1 MPRFVIGTV
10 AFAAFLSAF
19 AGAPPREDIAYVTFA
34 RAALVG
40 MAGSS
45 DAPLLAEVLSGCA
58 VRVLERREGMVRVA
72 VEGWVAE
79 GSLAKDP
86 PFPMPQLP
94 RNDPPAPPAPP
105 SNEPVAD
112 LALAH
117 HLQVEAALKKS
128 GDALEYTVTI
138 DLRTKEGRPVVVAG
152 SQQKGRI
159 RIYTQRRVIGE
170 PVKGDMLL
178 ERALA
183 FEDGTALLVIP
194 VKDLSIPSG
203 TRALFLSAR
212 AELSGAR
219 VVHGVAAD
227 VAVTDR

>member
-10 AFAAFLSAF
+10 AFAAFFSAF
-19 AGAPPREDIAYVTFA
+19 AGAPPREDIAYVTPA

-40 MAGSS
+40 MSGSS

-58 VRVLERREGMVRVA
+58 LRVLERREGMVRVA

-79 GSLAKDP
+79 GTLAKDP
-86 PFPMPQLP
+86 PYPLP
-94 RNDPPAPPAPP
+94 LPKEVPPAPPAHP

-112 LALAH
+112 LALAD
-117 HLQVEAALKKS
+117 HLQVEAALKRS
-128 GDALEYTVTI
+128 GDALEYAVAV

-152 SQQKGRI
+152 SKQKGRI
-159 RIYTQRRVIGE
+159 KIYTQRRVVGE
-170 PVKGDMLL
+170 PVKGDVLL

-183 FEDGTALLVIP
+183 FEDGKALLVIP
-194 VKDLSIPSG
+194 MRELSIPTG

-212 AELSGAR
+212 AELSGAL

-227 VAVTDR
+227 VAVAER

>member
-10 AFAAFLSAF
+10 AFAAFFSAF
-19 AGAPPREDIAYVTFA
+19 AGAPPREDIAYVTPA

-40 MAGSS
+40 MSGSS

-79 GSLAKDP
+79 GTLAKDP
-86 PFPMPQLP
+86 PYPLP
-94 RNDPPAPPAPP
+94 LPKEVPPAPPARP

-112 LALAH
+112 LALAD
-117 HLQVEAALKKS
+117 HLQVEAALKRS
-128 GDALEYTVTI
+128 GDALEYAVTV

-152 SQQKGRI
+152 SKQKGRI
-159 RIYTQRRVIGE
+159 KIYTQRRVGGE
-170 PVKGDMLL
+170 PVKGDVLL
-178 ERALA
+178 ERELAL
-183 FEDGTALLVIP
+183 EDGKALLEIP
-194 VKDLSIPSG
+194 MKELSIPSG

-212 AELSGAR
+212 AELSGSV
-219 VVHGVAAD
+219 VVHGGAAD
-227 VAVTDR
+227 VAVAER